1 MQELRT
7 LNNTQLIDLLAQYTS
22 DYTKMI
28 SENMMGDDYEKC
40 KLTIKA
46 IQTEIDVRKTNGGNV
61 SAESNMTTPPDFS

>member
-7 LNNTQLIDLLAQYTS
+7 LDNTQLIDLLARYTS

-28 SENMMGDDYEKC
+28 SENLMGDDYEKC

-46 IQTEIDVRKTNGGNV
+46 IQTEIEVRKTNGGNV
-61 SAESNMTTPPDFS
+61 SVESSMTTPPDFS